1 MTEKENAIA
10 MWKKESKMNKVKIAI
25 VNDNAREPDARGSAN
40 AVKFNCRNCKF
51 LTVAKFKQLSCW
63 YCKYA
68 GSKLSNLKTCQY
80 AECQA
85 AKQDLARMVV

>member
-1 MTEKENAIA
+1 
-10 MWKKESKMNKVKIAI
+10 MNKVKIAF

-40 AVKFNCRNCKF
+40 AVKYHCSVCSF
-51 LTVAKFKQLSCW
+51 LTVAKFKGLSYW

-68 GSKLSNLKTCQY
+68 GSKLANIKACQY

-85 AKQDLARMVV
+85 AKQDLARMLV